1 MDPDLALAD
10 VRTFEDVVEESFV
23 GDRFVTM
30 LYGTFATVALVLAAV
45 GIYGVMAFSVA
56 QRTHEIGLRMA
67 LGANRG
73 EVVGLVLKEGIF
85 LAVVGSAIG
94 LIGACFVG
102 RAMQSVLFGVGTVD
116 VVAFAVVSVTLLFS
130 AMVACYVPAQ
140 RASKVDP
147 MVALRYE

>member
-1 MDPDLALAD
+1 
-10 VRTFEDVVEESFV
+10 
-23 GDRFVTM
+23 M
-30 LYGTFATVALVLAAV
+30 LYGTFAVVALVLAAV

-67 LGANRG
+67 LGANRS
-73 EVVGLVLKEGIF
+73 EVVGLVLKEGIL

-116 VVAFAVVSVTLLFS
+116 VVAFAVVSVTLLLS
-130 AMVACYVPAQ
+130 ALMACYLPAQ